1 MALQDLLNLSVAR
14 QKIGISEERIEAIKP
29 ALREYIAFWREY
41 PDLFVDFMVRGTRT
55 EVKEGEFHFYFYQRV
70 FLRCVMRH
78 QYVYAVFPRAYSKSF
93 LSVMALMIRCI
104 LYPRANLF
112 VTSGGKEQAAGI
124 LKDKVNEI
132 CTLIPSFRREID
144 WRRGKTLEGKD
155 YCMYIFKNGSTLDN
169 IAARESSRGKRRHG
183 GLVEEC
189 VGVDDQILREVIIP
203 IMAISRRCMDGT
215 SQATETLNRSQVF
228 VTTAGYKGTFPYER
242 LIGFLVRMAM
252 QPERCIVLG
261 GTWRLPVEV
270 GLQSKTFIQD
280 QKEEGTFNEASFE
293 REYESRWTGDVEN
306 AFFNSEMFDRG
317 RILKQPE
324 YEASGR
330 SSKNQYY
337 ILSVDVG
344 RKGCDTVVCVFKV
357 SPQVQGPSLKSLVN
371 IYTLTDEHFG
381 DQAIELKKLYYKYK
395 ARRLVIDGNGLG
407 IGLIDYMV
415 KPSIEPDTGDVL
427 PDFGV
432 YGGTQEDAAEEYKKY
447 RTADCEENAIYI
459 LKANAPINTEAHANA
474 QVNLS
479 SGKVK
484 MLIDDRDAKIK
495 LLGTKVGQNMK
506 PEERSNYLKPF
517 TLTSILKE
525 EMMNLRE
532 ENEGTNI
539 ILKQANK
546 GIKKDKFS
554 SFEYGLYYI
563 KILMIIMSVLSKTAM
578 LKWKPQNSMMFW
590 NVSLVGKPM
599 SLLLALIH
607 QKMSHYM

>member
-1 MALQDLLNLSVAR
+1 MALQDLLDLNTKR
-14 QKIGISEERIEAIKP
+14 QKIGLSEERIDAIKEP
-29 ALREYIAFWREY
+29 LRNYIAFWREY
-41 PDLFVDFMVRGTRT
+41 PDLFVDFMVRGFRT
-55 EVKEGEFHFYFYQRV
+55 EVREGEFNFYFYQRV
-70 FLRCVMRH
+70 FLRCVMRY

-112 VTSGGKEQAAGI
+112 VTSGGKEQAASI
-124 LKDKVNEI
+124 LKDKVSEI
-132 CTLIPSFRREID
+132 CTLIPSFKREID

-155 YCMYIFKNGSTLDN
+155 YCKYVFKNESTLDN
-169 IAARESSRGKRRHG
+169 VAARETSRGKRRHG

-203 IMAISRRCMDGT
+203 TMAISRRCMDGST
-215 SQATETLNRSQVF
+215 QPSETLNKSQVF

-242 LIGFLVRMAM
+242 LIGFLVRMIM
-252 QPERCIVLG
+252 QPERCIVIG

-293 REYESRWTGDVEN
+293 REYESRWTGDVED
-306 AFFNSEMFDRG
+306 AFFNAETFDRG
-317 RILKQPE
+317 RVLKQPE
-324 YEASGR
+324 YEISGR

-337 ILSVDVG
+337 ILAVDVG

-357 SPQVQGPSLKSLVN
+357 TPQPQGPSLKSLVN

-381 DQAIELKKLYYKYK
+381 DQALALKKLYYKYHT
-395 ARRLVIDGNGLG
+395 RRIVIDGNGLG

-415 KPSIEPDTGDVL
+415 KPTIDPETGDTI

-447 RTADCEENAIYI
+447 RTSDCEENAIYI

-484 MLIDDRDAKIK
+484 MLIDERDAKIK

-506 PEERSNYLKPF
+506 PEERSIYLKPF

-525 EMMNLRE
+525 EMLNLRE

-554 SFEYGLYYI
+554 AFEYGLYYI
-563 KILMIIMSVLSKTAM
+563 KVEEDNKKHKKKFNA
-578 LKWKPQNSMMFW
+578 KEWMFI
-590 NVSLVGKPM
+590 N
-599 SLLLALIH
+599 
-607 QKMSHYM
+607 